1 MKKTLILI
9 SLIAFSLSGFGQKV
23 FRSDVSF
30 RGKITK
36 YQHVVTTEFTSS
48 AGAGFDTTTAVAYAV
63 NLINSAGD
71 TVVVEAPAPVAGL
84 WFTVVQSRSASAKPI
99 YINTTAD
106 KLRGAAGNVT
116 LSPALPFQRLIY
128 VNSTIGW
135 IPE

>member
-1 MKKTLILI
+1 LPFPFLD
-9 SLIAFSLSGFGQKV
+9 SGKRYSALTFPFKEKL
-23 FRSDVSF
+23 RE
-30 RGKITK
+30 

-63 NLINSAGD
+63 NLVNSAGD

-84 WFTVVQSRSASAKPI
+84 WFTVVQSRSGSAKPI

-116 LSPALPFQRLIY
+116 LSASLPFQRLVY

-135 IPE
+135 VPE